1 MQRWWPSR
9 LFPLDLWDFLAVYRA
24 VLTEREKYCFLLSLA
39 WIWRTSTQFR
49 GACFTNGSNSHTA
62 SWWLHFTFFCSDNAG
77 SLSKVLTTEEEI
89 HKEKEN
95 SAANIYSGINVK
107 QRTFSWKQVK
117 IHRWKNL
124 LHITIEYRW
133 KTVKDVAASSN
144 YTNNIEQEHW
154 RSNYILNMEYSSW
167 TLLINDKNKANSN
180 FTVL

>member
-1 MQRWWPSR
+1 MYSLQCIVYTEGRSVSAGHVKIKPKSGQK
-9 LFPLDLWDFLAVYRA
+9 LA
-24 VLTEREKYCFLLSLA
+24 
-39 WIWRTSTQFR
+39 RTSTQFR

-95 SAANIYSGINVK
+95 SAANIYSGIDVK
-107 QRTFSWKQVK
+107 HRTFSWKQVK

-133 KTVKDVAASSN
+133 ETVKDIAASSN
-144 YTNNIEQEHW
+144 YTNSIEQEHW
-154 RSNYILNMEYSSW
+154 RSN
-167 TLLINDKNKANSN
+167 
-180 FTVL
+180 